1 MTDMIV
7 EKELNIYKENSS
19 RVKLVKIL
27 LLRTC
32 IFFFVSYI
40 IFHFINDQGGLSKVN
55 KLLTLLN
62 EEKILLAKK
71 ESILEN
77 KNNIIAQIR
86 GPNKDLDLIDQLI
99 RLELGFSDEN
109 EIVILDSPQ

>member
-1 MTDMIV
+1 MTRVDFPIN
-7 EKELNIYKENSS
+7 KQKLN
-19 RVKLVKIL
+19 KLDIW
-27 LLRTC
+27 
-32 IFFFVSYI
+32 I
-40 IFHFINDQGGLSKVN
+40 LSKVN

-99 RLELGFSDEN
+99 RLELGFSDKN

>member
-1 MTDMIV
+1 M
-7 EKELNIYKENSS
+7 
-19 RVKLVKIL
+19 
-27 LLRTC
+27 
-32 IFFFVSYI
+32 
-40 IFHFINDQGGLSKVN
+40 
-55 KLLTLLN
+55 
-62 EEKILLAKK
+62 AKK

-99 RLELGFSDEN
+99 RLELGFSDKN

>member
-1 MTDMIV
+1 M
-7 EKELNIYKENSS
+7 
-19 RVKLVKIL
+19 

-62 EEKILLAKK
+62 EENILLVKK
-71 ESILEN
+71 QSILEN
-77 KNNIIAQIR
+77 KNNILAQLR

-109 EIVILDSPQ
+109 EIIILDSPE

>member
-1 MTDMIV
+1 V
-7 EKELNIYKENSS
+7 EKELNIYKENYT
-19 RVKLVKIL
+19 RVKLAKIL

-32 IFFFVSYI
+32 VFFFISYI
-40 IFHFINDQGGLSKVN
+40 VFHFINNQGGLSKVN
-55 KLLTLLN
+55 KLLSLLN

-71 ESILEN
+71 QSILEN

-99 RLELGFSDEN
+99 RIELGFSDES
-109 EIVILDSPQ
+109 EIVILDSSQ